1 MKAVY
6 RRPGQVLF
14 TNALAC
20 MNDNDQRQ
28 VYTTQCAPPEEI
40 LGKCLV
46 LSLCLY
52 KWPFLSLFFS
62 IYLAHK
68 TFSHAKMGVITTPGA
83 GTGNCLV

>member
-1 MKAVY
+1 M
-6 RRPGQVLF
+6 F

-40 LGKCLV
+40 WENV
-46 LSLCLY
+46 LAYHCVYINGLFSL
-52 KWPFLSLFFS
+52 SFS

-68 TFSHAKMGVITTPGA
+68 TFSHANMGVITTPGA
-83 GTGNCLV
+83 RTGNCLV